1 MNVRDF
7 KPEGHFDQNLDK
19 DARENER
26 ITDEELWKGII
37 TNEKK
42 SIEILYN
49 RYAAVLCKYGFQITQ
64 DESIVYDSLHDTFL
78 YLIQKSKNLSTA
90 VNVKAYLFASYRRK
104 VLESL
109 KVGRNEKDRHDEISM
124 HEELFENGD
133 SILMHVNEDYRP
145 EIKKLILATSSQLSA
160 KQQEIIFLHFYEG
173 LSYKDI
179 AETMQFKNVR
189 SARNLLYKAI
199 DILSVS
205 LRKYKSDIWPIILTS
220 ALTALN

>member
-7 KPEGHFDQNLDK
+7 KPEGQFDQNSEK
-19 DARENER
+19 DAGENNR
-26 ITDEELWKGII
+26 ITDDELWKGII
-37 TNEKK
+37 ANDKK

-49 RYAAVLCKYGFQITQ
+49 RYASILCKYGFQITK
-64 DESIVYDSLHDTFL
+64 DDSIVYDSIQDTFL
-78 YLIQKSKNLSTA
+78 YLIQKSENLSA
-90 VNVKAYLFASYRRK
+90 PVNVKAYLFASYRRK
-104 VLESL
+104 VLSLLKES
-109 KVGRNEKDRHDEISM
+109 RSEKNRHDEISM
-124 HEELFENGD
+124 NEELFENGD

-145 EIKKLILATSSQLSA
+145 EIKKLILASTSQLSTR
-160 KQQEIIFLHFYEG
+160 QQEVIFLHFYEG

-205 LRKYKSDIWPIILTS
+205 LKKYKSDIWPIILTS

>member
-7 KPEGHFDQNLDK
+7 KPEGHFDQNFEK
-19 DARENER
+19 DARENDR
-26 ITDEELWKGII
+26 ITDDELWKGIL
-37 TNEKK
+37 TNDKK

-49 RYAAVLCKYGFQITQ
+49 RYASILCKYGFQITQ
-64 DESIVYDSLHDTFL
+64 DESIVYDSIQDIFL
-78 YLIQKSKNLSTA
+78 YLIQKSENLSTS

-104 VLESL
+104 VLSSL
-109 KVGRNEKDRHDEISM
+109 KESRDEKDRHDEISM

-145 EIKKLILATSSQLSA
+145 EIKKLILASTSQLSTR
-160 KQQEIIFLHFYEG
+160 QQEVIFLHFYEG

-220 ALTALN
+220 ALAALS

>member
-1 MNVRDF
+1 MNVRNF
-7 KPEGHFDQNLDK
+7 KPLGHFDQNFES
-19 DARENER
+19 DAIENDL
-26 ITDEELWKGII
+26 ITDDALWKGI
-37 TNEKK
+37 TSNDKK

-49 RYAAVLCKYGFQITQ
+49 RYASILCKYGFQITQ
-64 DESIVYDSLHDTFL
+64 DESIVYDSIQDTFL
-78 YLIQKSKNLSTA
+78 YLIQKSENLSSS

-104 VLESL
+104 VLSSL
-109 KVGRNEKDRHDEISM
+109 KESRNEKDRHDEISM

-145 EIKKLILATSSQLSA
+145 EIKKLILASTSQLSSR
-160 KQQEIIFLHFYEG
+160 QQEVIFLHFYEG

-205 LRKYKSDIWPIILTS
+205 LRKYKSDFWPIILTS
-220 ALTALN
+220 ALTALG

>member
-7 KPEGHFDQNLDK
+7 KPLGNFDQKFEK
-19 DARENER
+19 DARENDR
-26 ITDEELWKGII
+26 IADDELWKGII
-37 TNEKK
+37 TNDKK

-49 RYAAVLCKYGFQITQ
+49 RYAAILCKYGFQITQ
-64 DESIVYDSLHDTFL
+64 DESIVYDSIQDTFL
-78 YLIQKSKNLSTA
+78 YLIQKAANLSA
-90 VNVKAYLFASYRRK
+90 SVNVKAYLFASYRRK
-104 VLESL
+104 VLSSL
-109 KVGRNEKDRHDEISM
+109 KENRHEKERHDEISM
-124 HEELFENGD
+124 HEELFEKGD

-145 EIKKLILATSSQLSA
+145 EIKKLILASTSQLSTR
-160 KQQEIIFLHFYEG
+160 QQEIIFLHFYEG

-220 ALTALN
+220 ALTTLI